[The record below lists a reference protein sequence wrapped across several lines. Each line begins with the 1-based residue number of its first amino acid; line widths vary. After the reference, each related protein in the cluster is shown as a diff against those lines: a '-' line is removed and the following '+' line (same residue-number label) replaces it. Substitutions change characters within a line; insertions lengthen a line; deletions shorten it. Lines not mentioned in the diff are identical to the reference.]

1 MLDFN
6 MYMLDK
12 NEDFSATKS
21 DGMPIHTK
29 TPCVFSKNG
38 KSAVYVPCKGT
49 IEDIYLLVH
58 ELSHTF
64 DLMPNDNPTRNASK
78 GKTRKYNTREYY

>member
-29 TPCVFSKNG
+29 TPCVFLKKWKVSRIC
-38 KSAVYVPCKGT
+38 S
-49 IEDIYLLVH
+49 L
-58 ELSHTF
+58 
-64 DLMPNDNPTRNASK
+64 
-78 GKTRKYNTREYY
+78 

>member
-29 TPCVFSKNG
+29 TPCAFSKNG
-38 KSAVYVPCKGT
+38 KSAVYVHCKGM

-64 DLMPNDNPTRNASK
+64 DLMQNDNSTRNVSK
-78 GKTRKYNTREYY
+78 GKTRKYNTRKYY